1 MSTLTEQLIKK
12 LTNSNELTTIM
23 DSSTSLY
30 NFNSLKDLELIDNL
44 KTTIISEN
52 NKYLKYASLYTKA
65 KIISYGMNGK
75 YEISHVHYLKDGL
88 NIEIN
93 RNKLPFIRLDL
104 NLYSTYHLNQ
114 ILGIFLLLFY
124 NGYSKYE
131 LKAKLAKINFKD
143 YEKNKNLIKI
153 KYHNYYDLKEILLHL
168 YSYDKHPI
176 IILNSHKNGEKY
188 AKLVS
193 LFADKSFLVG
203 DINSLEGLNKGYIS
217 DNFYL
222 TYDIKI
228 ALKNAS
234 SLTKSKIYILTD
246 S

>member
-131 LKAKLAKINFKD
+131 LKVKLAKINFKD

-153 KYHNYYDLKEILLHL
+153 FLRH
-168 YSYDKHPI
+168 SY
-176 IILNSHKNGEKY
+176 
-188 AKLVS
+188 
-193 LFADKSFLVG
+193 LFCH
-203 DINSLEGLNKGYIS
+203 
-217 DNFYL
+217 
-222 TYDIKI
+222 
-228 ALKNAS
+228 
-234 SLTKSKIYILTD
+234 IY
-246 S
+246 